1 MADRDANEG
10 KMDLNDLWRE
20 DVITDRKV
28 GTIRVMTPITA
39 AGVTD
44 AKRAVQYIGQA
55 QIMTPA
61 GALPL
66 SFEIPAKTL
75 EDAVVNFT
83 VAAQKGIEQ
92 AMEELRQI
100 QREQASQIVIPKG
113 PLPSGGKMGGGGI
126 QIP

>member
-1 MADRDANEG
+1 MADRDMNEG

-20 DVITDRKV
+20 EVITDRKV
-28 GTIRVMTPITA
+28 GTIRVLTPITA
-39 AGVTD
+39 AGAVD

-55 QIMTPA
+55 QILTPA

-75 EDAVVNFT
+75 EDAVVNFSA
-83 VAAQKGIEQ
+83 AAQKGIEH

-113 PLPSGGKMGGGGI
+113 PLPGGGKVGGGGI

>member
-1 MADRDANEG
+1 MADREMNEG

-20 DVITDRKV
+20 EVITDRKV
-28 GTIRVMTPITA
+28 GTIRVLTPITA
-39 AGVTD
+39 GGMVD
-44 AKRAVQYIGQA
+44 AKRPVQYIGQA
-55 QIMTPA
+55 QILTPA

-75 EDAVVNFT
+75 EDAVVNFAA
-83 VAAQKGIEQ
+83 AAQKGIEQ
-92 AMEELRQI
+92 AMEELRQL

-113 PLPSGGKMGGGGI
+113 PLPGGGKVGGGGI

>member
-1 MADRDANEG
+1 MADHDQHHG
-10 KMDLNDLWRE
+10 TMDLNDLWRE
-20 DVITDRKV
+20 EVVTDRKV
-28 GTIRVMTPITA
+28 GTIRVLTPITA
-39 AGVTD
+39 AGMAD

-61 GALPL
+61 GPLPL

-83 VAAQKGIEQ
+83 AAAQKGIEQ
-92 AMEELRQI
+92 AMEELRQY
-100 QREQASQIVIPKG
+100 QREQASSIVIPKG
-113 PLPSGGKMGGGGI
+113 PLPGGGKGPGGI

>member
-10 KMDLNDLWRE
+10 TMDLNDLWRE
-20 DVITDRKV
+20 EVITDRKV

-39 AGVTD
+39 GGMVD
-44 AKRAVQYIGQA
+44 AKRAIQYIGQA

-75 EDAVVNFT
+75 ADAVVNFT
-83 VAAQKGIEQ
+83 AAAQKGIEQ
-92 AMEELRQI
+92 AMEELRQL

-113 PLPSGGKMGGGGI
+113 PLPGGGKMGGGGI

>member
-1 MADRDANEG
+1 MNEG

-20 DVITDRKV
+20 EVITDRKV
-28 GTIRVMTPITA
+28 GTIRVLTPITA
-39 AGVTD
+39 GGMVD
-44 AKRAVQYIGQA
+44 AKRPVQYIGQA
-55 QIMTPA
+55 QILTPA

-75 EDAVVNFT
+75 EDAVVNFAA
-83 VAAQKGIEQ
+83 AAQKGIEQ
-92 AMEELRQI
+92 AMEELRQL

-113 PLPSGGKMGGGGI
+113 PLPGGGKVGGGGI

>member
-1 MADRDANEG
+1 MADRDMNEG

-20 DVITDRKV
+20 EVITDRKV
-28 GTIRVMTPITA
+28 GTIRVLTPITA
-39 AGVTD
+39 AGVVD

-55 QIMTPA
+55 QILTPA

-66 SFEIPAKTL
+66 SFEIPARTL
-75 EDAVVNFT
+75 EDAVVNFGA
-83 VAAQKGIEQ
+83 AAQKGIEQ
-92 AMEELRQI
+92 AMEELRQL

-113 PLPSGGKMGGGGI
+113 PLPGGGKVGGGGI